1 MKVRIPYPD
10 GSVVEVSS
18 ESFALAVEAAAEL
31 DRATALHGRGTGSA
45 HESHSVLRE
54 EFEEL
59 WDEVKKG
66 GSEPRDFER
75 MRKEAIQVAAMG
87 LRFVRD
93 VVDSPGGRKRGGS
106 L

>member
-1 MKVRIPYPD
+1 VRRAC
-10 GSVVEVSS
+10 VES
-18 ESFALAVEAAAEL
+18 EKLAIEAAVEL

-45 HESHSVLRE
+45 HEAHSVLRE

-66 GSEPRDFER
+66 GSTPRDFEK

-93 VVDSPGGRKRGGS
+93 VIDSPARKTGGS

>member
-1 MKVRIPYPD
+1 MVVLPTIEG
-10 GSVVEVSS
+10 GSVEVTN
-18 ESFALAVEAAAEL
+18 ESFALAIEAAVEL
-31 DRATALHGRGTGSA
+31 DRATKLHGRGSGSP

-66 GSEPRDFER
+66 GSTPRDYAA

-93 VVDSPGGRKRGGS
+93 VIDSPARKTGGS